1 MRGFRQSCAMVQK
14 SILIT
19 GASSGIGFDAAQ
31 GLRAAGW
38 RVFASCR
45 KAEDCARLAA
55 LGFDSPRIDYTDEAS
70 IIAGLAEV
78 LAATGG
84 TLDALYNNGAHAL
97 PGGRGHVEYVTSVA
111 TATSGPWKSM
121 RCAWPLP

>member
-1 MRGFRQSCAMVQK
+1 MVQK

-84 TLDALYNNGAHAL
+84 TLDALYNNGAYAL
-97 PGGRGHVEYVTSVA
+97 PGAVSVPYPV
-111 TATSGPWKSM
+111 SLL
-121 RCAWPLP
+121 R